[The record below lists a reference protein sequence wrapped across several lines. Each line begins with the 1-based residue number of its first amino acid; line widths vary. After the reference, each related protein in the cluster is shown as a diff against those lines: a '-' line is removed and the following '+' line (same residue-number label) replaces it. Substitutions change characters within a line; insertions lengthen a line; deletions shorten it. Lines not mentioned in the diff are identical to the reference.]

1 VHKPLVP
8 AEHLVQD
15 IIALVEKLDLSA
27 LRAKHSPLGR
37 TPMDPKFKLRV
48 WLYASLRGMHA
59 ASQVAEALKTDAALQ
74 LAAGG
79 HALGVSSL
87 KNFRADHL
95 EALKALQG
103 QVLRLAVEAKLVSP
117 QDLAVD
123 SMRLEAD
130 ASSAS
135 IRTLERS
142 TKRLGELA
150 QTDAATLTPAQRETH
165 AGKVAKHA
173 AAVARCKAEG
183 RTSFSTTS
191 KEASLMKFPSGG
203 SKLGHRINLAAA
215 GQRERIVV
223 YAFVDGAPTDYGQLE
238 ALVSGARAA
247 LVEAGIPVVQGAAPM
262 QVAADA
268 GYMKASDQAFVVR
281 EREAG
286 RIDVILRG
294 SHPAEIRRRP
304 R

>member
-1 VHKPLVP
+1 MSEQTKPTERLRLTEGVSLPAPRQLRQGLRFKGDRSNQTDLLEGVHQPLVP
-8 AEHLVQD
+8 AEHLVRD

-135 IRTLERS
+135 IRTLERCDRS
-142 TKRLGELA
+142 
-150 QTDAATLTPAQRETH
+150 ATP
-165 AGKVAKHA
+165 
-173 AAVARCKAEG
+173 
-183 RTSFSTTS
+183 
-191 KEASLMKFPSGG
+191 GG
-203 SKLGHRINLAAA
+203 
-215 GQRERIVV
+215 
-223 YAFVDGAPTDYGQLE
+223 
-238 ALVSGARAA
+238 
-247 LVEAGIPVVQGAAPM
+247 
-262 QVAADA
+262 
-268 GYMKASDQAFVVR
+268 
-281 EREAG
+281 AG
-286 RIDVILRG
+286 RLDVSRFVQRVGRLNASG
-294 SHPAEIRRRP
+294 VMSAMSRP
-304 R
+304 